1 MTAVRAGGM
10 ADRRGR
16 LDALLR
22 VPHCGVLWRLLCSP
36 ACCLLRSLAWACFVF
51 CIRVL
56 LSPAFRLSALFFG
69 LLPALLSHLRS
80 LLLRARLNFYTLPS
94 AEC

>member
-1 MTAVRAGGM
+1 M
-10 ADRRGR
+10 AERKGR
-16 LDALLR
+16 LEALLR
-22 VPHCGVLWRLLCSP
+22 VPHCGVLWRLLCSS
-36 ACCLLRSLAWACFVF
+36 ACCLLRSLAWAFFVF
-51 CIRVL
+51 CIRAL
-56 LSPAFRLSALFFG
+56 LSPMRSAFRLSAFFFG